1 MSCGL
6 FCINCLAT
14 FDLFAAE
21 RRKMEA
27 MKKEGAVEP
36 KKRRTNRFDE

>member
-1 MSCGL
+1 MSCGYILYKL
-6 FCINCLAT
+6 FGY
-14 FDLFAAE
+14 FYLFAAE